1 MGIFNKVKKA
11 FGFGGEYEEEDDPFI
26 IDATVQ
32 PRPRTLVSDH
42 AEPTQD
48 STRAADDTSA
58 TDVVQMPP
66 VPVNKIF
73 ATVVDEFNKSLP
85 SFLSTGIDADAQ
97 RQHLYDLLDADV
109 KSYLDEVS
117 VNAREQCNQQWDK
130 ERKSLKSDIESLQ
143 SRLKAIEESGADKGK
158 QLLSAERQKRALTE
172 RIHDLEAQVSNLEAE
187 KDQYELETRSLVN
200 KLRVS
205 NMLNDGVA
213 IPDVASYEQR
223 IEELQAKLT
232 AQSSEIEMLTAD
244 NNTLRADNDKLLTAE
259 TELKGK
265 VSEVETQNTS
275 LSEQLKAL
283 QVKTDMT
290 DVMLNDLNNRAATA
304 TKTAADK
311 DTEIESLRNKL
322 KESTE
327 MVSTLEAELDEA
339 RANLEIAASIQDEV
353 ERIQKT
359 IESKNTT
366 IAGLNDTLRRRD
378 DRINALEAEEASL
391 RRTIEANLHNQAV
404 SESELRENISR
415 LEEQLNAQ
423 TARDKN
429 KYKRKPA
436 LKISAIDEDLDNTD
450 WLVAVPP
457 EGVSAKTSGVSDAEF
472 GYQEPQRKTPPENSA
487 QMSLW

>member
-259 TELKGK
+259 TELKDK
-265 VSEVETQNTS
+265 VSEVEVQNTS

-311 DTEIESLRNKL
+311 DAEIESLRNKL

-327 MVSTLEAELDEA
+327 MVSNLEAELDEA